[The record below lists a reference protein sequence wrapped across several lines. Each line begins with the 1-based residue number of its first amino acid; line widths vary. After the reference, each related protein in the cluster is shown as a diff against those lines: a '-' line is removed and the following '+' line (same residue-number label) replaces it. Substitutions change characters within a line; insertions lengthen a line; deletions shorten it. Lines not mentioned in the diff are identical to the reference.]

1 MLKSKELPSST
12 DNHIR
17 QGVRLLIS
25 SRDSQALN
33 ALQDVCQ
40 QVPGMQVTA
49 RLVSN
54 GHCDPLHSLEQ
65 MPDLLLLRVS
75 AMWREELA
83 ALMQRPPAERPAL
96 LVCGTL
102 DQAEGLRLA
111 MQAGARDF
119 LPEPLSSEELTA
131 ALLRMVQEKRASSGG
146 HGKLLAVMNAKGG
159 SGATLVACNLAQQLS
174 QHASVLL
181 IDLDLQ
187 FGSVAHYLDVQ
198 PSHSHVEV
206 LQQVGEMDSLALRGF
221 CTHYDANLHV
231 LGGRSSELC
240 LPQDIHAEQLEALL
254 HLARSTYDWVVVDLP
269 RQIDHLTGTTLENA
283 DKVLVVLQQSI
294 SHLKDAD
301 RLLHILRDEPF
312 KNAVNLPS
320 IPAELQQKVQPYF
333 SLCEKLGLFAAQ
345 LSEGVVNE
353 ISITYSGELSGI
365 NPAPL
370 TRYIV
375 LGVMSY
381 FMGEE
386 VNYVNAPYLAE
397 KREIHVLEQ
406 KSSLNRGFTNLI
418 TVNIKT
424 QHGEYT
430 ASGTLLNGYGA
441 RIVKINRYP
450 VDLEPQGHLLLI
462 SHVDRPGMVGQV
474 GSVLGRNEIN
484 IASMQVGRQDV
495 GGKAIMLLS
504 IDKEAPATVLDQLQD
519 IQDID
524 SVREIDL

>member
-1 MLKSKELPSST
+1 MLKSKEVPSAT
-12 DNHIR
+12 DNSSR
-17 QGVRLLIS
+17 QGLKLLIS
-25 SRDSQALN
+25 SRDAQVLKD
-33 ALQDVCQ
+33 LQTVCEH
-40 QVPGMQVTA
+40 VPGVQVTA
-49 RLVSN
+49 RQVGN
-54 GHCDPLHSLEQ
+54 GHCDPLHSLEH

-96 LVCGTL
+96 LVCGAL

-119 LPEPLSSEELTA
+119 LPEPLNPQELTA

-301 RLLHILRDEPF
+301 RLLRILRDDMGIQSSRLQVLVNRYN
-312 KNAVNLPS
+312 KNAAVSLKDIEEALRCPDLLLLPNDFTVVS
-320 IPAELQQKVQPYF
+320 ESQNAGVPLAIHAPRAAITQALKQIAEDLQGSPEVQRG
-333 SLCEKLGLFAAQ
+333 GLFKRAVSRLFGGVSHAQ
-345 LSEGVVNE
+345 
-353 ISITYSGELSGI
+353 
-365 NPAPL
+365 
-370 TRYIV
+370 
-375 LGVMSY
+375 
-381 FMGEE
+381 
-386 VNYVNAPYLAE
+386 
-397 KREIHVLEQ
+397 
-406 KSSLNRGFTNLI
+406 
-418 TVNIKT
+418 
-424 QHGEYT
+424 
-430 ASGTLLNGYGA
+430 
-441 RIVKINRYP
+441 
-450 VDLEPQGHLLLI
+450 
-462 SHVDRPGMVGQV
+462 
-474 GSVLGRNEIN
+474 
-484 IASMQVGRQDV
+484 
-495 GGKAIMLLS
+495 
-504 IDKEAPATVLDQLQD
+504 
-519 IQDID
+519 
-524 SVREIDL
+524 